1 VKLGTTTGSI
11 LGLGALFAALTACG
25 GSASSPKAPQT
36 TSTTPSGPVVSGT
49 VSSSALTSVSVKDS
63 SVPAQQKTVSTDGS
77 GRFSVDVSGMTPP
90 FLLKASDAS
99 GDALYGVAE
108 QAGTANI
115 DAVTSAAVALAA
127 ADGSADDAWTATD
140 GAAAKGFQDAMGKV
154 KTELAVLFQHYGVT
168 FDDGREQSAP
178 FMTML
183 GQTSLVVKAGVLTVT
198 NTANGSVIFTGP
210 MKDLSSGVF
219 HAENMPGGVTFEK
232 DVDPIFTRVFTTVP
246 DPGTCYSCHSKG
258 LPTSDDVPFV
268 FTSPANPATDYQT
281 IVSNGLVNTSDPAS
295 SLLYVKPTG
304 QVAHGGDAV
313 FPPSSPEAQVILTW
327 IQNGALA
334 ASAPGPVPMACTYTY
349 SDWSACQ
356 PDNTQTRT
364 VTASSPAGCTGTPM
378 LTQPCSSGTPA
389 PTNPVTQANV
399 VASCTGCHGLTS
411 NTTVFKTGGYSIPG
425 RSSAQWLMTV
435 NNMVN
440 MGAQLAP
447 GTTAQN
453 YADYLAG
460 VP

>member
-1 VKLGTTTGSI
+1 

-25 GSASSPKAPQT
+25 GSGASPKAPET
-36 TSTTPSGPVVSGT
+36 TNTTSGPVVAGT

-90 FLLKASDAS
+90 FMLRASDAS
-99 GDALYGVAE
+99 GDALYAVAE

-115 DAVTSAAVALAA
+115 DAVTSAAVALASD
-127 ADGSADDAWTATD
+127 DGSADDAWAATD
-140 GAAAKGFQDAMGKV
+140 GAAAKNFQDAIGKV
-154 KTELAVLFQHYGVT
+154 KAALAVLFQHYGVT

-178 FMTML
+178 FKTML
-183 GQTSLVVKAGVLTVT
+183 SQTSLVVSAGALTVT
-198 NTANGSVIFTGP
+198 NTANGSVVFTAP

-219 HAENMPGGVTFEK
+219 HAENMPGGITFEK
-232 DVDPIFTRVFTTVP
+232 DVDPIFTRVFSTVP
-246 DPGTCYSCHSKG
+246 APGTCYSCHSKG

-268 FTSPANPATDYQT
+268 FTSPADPVTDYQT
-281 IVSNGLVNTSDPAS
+281 IISNGLVNTSDPAS

-304 QVAHGGDAV
+304 QVDHGGDKV

-327 IQNGALA
+327 IKNGALA
-334 ASAPGPVPMACTYTY
+334 ASAPGPAPMACTYTY

-356 PDNTQTRT
+356 ADNTQTRT
-364 VTASSPAGCTGTPM
+364 VTASSPAGCTGTPV
-378 LTQPCSSGTPA
+378 LTQACSSGTPM
-389 PTNPVTQANV
+389 PMNPVTQADV

-411 NTTVFKTGGYSIPG
+411 NTTLFKAGGYTITG
-425 RSSAQWLMTV
+425 RSSAQWLITI

-440 MGAQLAP
+440 LGSQLAP
-447 GTTAQN
+447 GTAAQN